1 MNTTKTITVPST
13 VDSLMGAYRSHVL
26 GRTLPA
32 PASVDI
38 VTGAREI
45 FVQPGSGPN
54 LCSVLGNLLV
64 WAYTLVDVTAQWWHT
79 DSDSLHITITGRTA
93 GGTRMKVYSGATFT
107 DSLGLVPLARGE
119 REGVSLDE
127 LYTLLGLLREDQ
139 HEAEPAREVA

>member
-1 MNTTKTITVPST
+1 MNTTKTITVSST

-38 VTGAREI
+38 APGAREI
-45 FVQPGSGPN
+45 SVQPGSGPD

-79 DSDSLHITITGRTA
+79 DSGSLHITIVGRTA
-93 GGTRMKVYSGATFT
+93 GGARMKVYSGATFT
-107 DSLGLVPLARGE
+107 DSLGLVPLTRGE

-127 LYTLLGLLREDQ
+127 LYALAGLLRE
-139 HEAEPAREVA
+139 HVREVA